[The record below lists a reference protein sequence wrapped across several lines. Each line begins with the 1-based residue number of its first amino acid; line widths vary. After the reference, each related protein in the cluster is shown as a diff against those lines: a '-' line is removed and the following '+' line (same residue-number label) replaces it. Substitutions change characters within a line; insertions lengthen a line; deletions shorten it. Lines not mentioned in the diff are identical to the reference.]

1 MLDKKLKNKLRKRQF
16 TCGSWLQIASPV
28 TAEIMANAGFDWLV
42 VDLEHS
48 VIDLAQ
54 MQVIFQV
61 LASRGV
67 TALARLSANDPVQ
80 AKRVMDA
87 GAAGVVV
94 PNVNSAQDA
103 QAALAGVK
111 YPPQGSRGVG
121 LARAQK
127 YGAAFQSYFKT
138 ANSSSIVIAQIEHR
152 RAVENIEA
160 ILEVNGIDAFIIG
173 PYDISASYNVAGQFD
188 HPLVKKAISR
198 VKSAVIKHKKSLG
211 MHVVYP
217 DPPRLKRALRDGFN
231 FLVYSVDT
239 VILQHYSTDLAAQ
252 VKNLKGGTR

>member
-1 MLDKKLKNKLRKRQF
+1 MLDKKLKTRLRKRMF
-16 TCGSWLQIASPV
+16 TCGSWLQIGSPV

-48 VIDLAQ
+48 VIELAQ
-54 MQVIFQV
+54 MQMAFQV

-67 TALARLSANDPVQ
+67 TALARLSANDPIQ

-94 PNVNSAQDA
+94 PNVNCADDA
-103 QAALAGVK
+103 RLAVAAVK
-111 YPPQGSRGVG
+111 YPPLGSRGVG

-127 YGAAFQSYFKT
+127 YGADFQGYFKT
-138 ANSSSIVIAQIEHR
+138 ANGSTIVIAQIEHR
-152 RAVENIEA
+152 LAVENIEA
-160 ILEVNGIDAFIIG
+160 ILKVEGIDAFIIG
-173 PYDISASYNVAGQFD
+173 PYDISASYGVAGQFD
-188 HPLVKKAISR
+188 HTLVKKAISR

-217 DPPRLKRALRDGFN
+217 DLPRLKRAGREGFN
-231 FLVYSVDT
+231 FLVYGVDT
-239 VILQHYSTDLAAQ
+239 VILQYYSHILAQQAR
-252 VKNLKGGTR
+252 NLKGGKR